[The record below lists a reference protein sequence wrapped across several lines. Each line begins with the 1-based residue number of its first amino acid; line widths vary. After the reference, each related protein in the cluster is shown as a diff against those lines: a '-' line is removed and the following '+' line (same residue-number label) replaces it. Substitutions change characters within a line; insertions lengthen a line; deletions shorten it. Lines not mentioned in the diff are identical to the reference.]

1 MLVYVTVA
9 FAWFAFVL
17 LGVAL
22 VVALEPVWNRK
33 ARLART
39 GAVGCGPRPRRK
51 GRDAP

>member
-22 VVALEPVWNRK
+22 VVALEPVWNRE
-33 ARLART
+33 AWLERI
-39 GAVGCGPRPRRK
+39 GSVGCGPCPGRK